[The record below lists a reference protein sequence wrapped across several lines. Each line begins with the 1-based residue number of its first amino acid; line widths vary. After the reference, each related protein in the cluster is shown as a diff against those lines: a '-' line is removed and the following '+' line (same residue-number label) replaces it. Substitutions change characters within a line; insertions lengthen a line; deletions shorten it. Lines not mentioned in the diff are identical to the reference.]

1 MRIPAEALL
10 PYPTGSDRFSAVHG
24 TRPVTGS
31 ANLTSD
37 LPGGLPQPRQTPEVT
52 PDDDRHAARRQSD
65 GESPHDNPQERR
77 HDDRRQKNIPTT
89 LDTRLTRSRRQAEA
103 SAPIDIET

>member
-10 PYPTGSDRFSAVHG
+10 FYPTGSDRFSAVHG

-37 LPGGLPQPRQTPEVT
+37 LPGGLPKPRQTPAAP
-52 PDDDRHAARRQSD
+52 PDDDGHAARRQGD
-65 GESPHDNPQERR
+65 EETPRDNPQERR
-77 HDDRRQKNIPTT
+77 HDDRRQQNIPTT
-89 LDTRLTRSRRQAEA
+89 LDTRLTRSRRKSEA
-103 SAPIDIET
+103 SAPIDLET